1 MMVRLPPRRVY
12 PRRAR
17 MPRLHSQRPSQLVS
31 HLLRQ
36 LIPSPTRVSP
46 VPAFRLAGGSTAIP
60 RHLAV
65 ILRRLPSPGPLSPW
79 FSSRRDGATLGSPG
93 SVPVRAVTATLA
105 AGWRRCGGGGGYG
118 GGTGGNNESCGAPGG
133 GGPLTRRPSQPR
145 FHSSVVYRTPRGPSP
160 HFPTRREVVGLR
172 TRRRPRLPSLGV
184 ACSHGA
190 GAHLSAR

>member
-1 MMVRLPPRRVY
+1 
-12 PRRAR
+12 

-105 AGWRRCGGGGGYG
+105 AGVEAVAGGAGMAAARAVI
-118 GGTGGNNESCGAPGG
+118 TSRVVPRAARW
-133 GGPLTRRPSQPR
+133 PLDPAAVPAA
-145 FHSSVVYRTPRGPSP
+145 VPLIG
-160 HFPTRREVVGLR
+160 
-172 TRRRPRLPSLGV
+172 RLPHTEGT
-184 ACSHGA
+184 
-190 GAHLSAR
+190 